1 MQGKNKKNNRRA
13 KSLILFCAFTAIV
26 LTVSTYAWF
35 IGMRTVNVAAFDV
48 EIQATESLML
58 SLDGKKWSNTVYIS
72 KDTLNDVSYTGH
84 TNSWGGEGLI
94 PMSTVGAMDEA
105 ASRMVLFEKSSHT
118 ATAGGYRLMS
128 SRVNNFTNAEG
139 TIPTVSKRIDTLH
152 KKMQTLLS
160 FAGHVSQTEEIVQ
173 TKEDR
178 RGVSV
183 VHSFIDLPKKSEGD
197 KMNIISTLCDAAFSH
212 RVCTVTY
219 RSNDQTAKTYDIMPL
234 IVFSF
239 QGGIYTICET
249 KKYDYWC
256 KLAVERIENLETT
269 DEKFERKTTLD
280 VVYTLTDP
288 FGIIQCDQFKIEVL
302 LDRTNAQML
311 MDRDWPNDRVSFSE
325 PDENGNVVF
334 SCITS
339 GEFEVLR
346 WLRYLGSGAKLISPP
361 ELVEK
366 LKASIKDL
374 EKTYF

>member
-1 MQGKNKKNNRRA
+1 MIGGRVLNVKIYALIRYLQSPGGRSVPQLVADMGVSRASIYRYLNLIQEMGFPLTSEFRGREAFYFFDMDDPQIGKNIFDNLPLLKDDFLFDKDE
-13 KSLILFCAFTAIV
+13 KLLIEFL
-26 LTVSTYAWF
+26 
-35 IGMRTVNVAAFDV
+35 
-48 EIQATESLML
+48 
-58 SLDGKKWSNTVYIS
+58 
-72 KDTLNDVSYTGH
+72 
-84 TNSWGGEGLI
+84 
-94 PMSTVGAMDEA
+94 
-105 ASRMVLFEKSSHT
+105 
-118 ATAGGYRLMS
+118 
-128 SRVNNFTNAEG
+128 FTNAEG

-219 RSNDQTAKTYDIMPL
+219 RSNDRTVKTYDIMPL

-256 KLAVERIENLETT
+256 KLAVERIDKLEMT
-269 DEKFERKTTLD
+269 EERFERKTNLD

-288 FGIIQCDQFKIEVL
+288 FGIIQCEQFRVEVQ
-302 LDRTNAQML
+302 LDRMNAQML
-311 MDRDWPNDRVSFSE
+311 MDRDWPKDRVSFSE
-325 PDENGNVVF
+325 PDEYGNVIF

-346 WLRYLGSGAKLISPP
+346 WLRYMGSGAKLISPP

>member
-1 MQGKNKKNNRRA
+1 M
-13 KSLILFCAFTAIV
+13 
-26 LTVSTYAWF
+26 
-35 IGMRTVNVAAFDV
+35 
-48 EIQATESLML
+48 
-58 SLDGKKWSNTVYIS
+58 
-72 KDTLNDVSYTGH
+72 
-84 TNSWGGEGLI
+84 
-94 PMSTVGAMDEA
+94 
-105 ASRMVLFEKSSHT
+105 
-118 ATAGGYRLMS
+118 
-128 SRVNNFTNAEG
+128 
-139 TIPTVSKRIDTLH
+139 
-152 KKMQTLLS
+152 
-160 FAGHVSQTEEIVQ
+160 
-173 TKEDR
+173 
-178 RGVSV
+178 
-183 VHSFIDLPKKSEGD
+183 
-197 KMNIISTLCDAAFSH
+197 
-212 RVCTVTY
+212 
-219 RSNDQTAKTYDIMPL
+219 
-234 IVFSF
+234 
-239 QGGIYTICET
+239 
-249 KKYDYWC
+249 
-256 KLAVERIENLETT
+256 ERIEKLEMT